1 MFFKLF
7 ADGVSDKRV
16 SLAQN
21 LCTCCLNFERILQM
35 FSIAD
40 KSGDVGAS
48 LFGELKKECFHLTNE
63 LI

>member
-7 ADGVSDKRV
+7 ADDVSDKASIFGSG
-16 SLAQN
+16 SLYM
-21 LCTCCLNFERILQM
+21 LFERILQM

-40 KSGDVGAS
+40 KSRDVEAS
-48 LFGELKKECFHLTNE
+48 LLGECKKECFHLTNE